1 MAEDG
6 NNQGA
11 AAGNS
16 TPPPASVTGTPSPRE
31 RTYQLDLNV
40 SLFPAVG
47 ADVSN
52 GKDVVVVPTAV
63 HGGEGGSASGGRRTG
78 ADPSMDV
85 VMDDDVSGKK
95 APPFMVERER
105 RARMKK
111 LYDELRSFLPNAD
124 KKTDQATIV
133 NDAIGLIKQLEGTVQ
148 KLEKRKLERALAR
161 GDPGAG
167 SSSAPPPP
175 AAAQLSTLSRVVKIP
190 ESWAWLPKKNPEQPQ
205 PIGFQTWSERNVV
218 LHVLGDQAFIIVS
231 ERRCPGVLP
240 LVLNLLEKHY
250 IDVITAEISGDADR
264 RLFIFH
270 TRVNVEEINKLLNG
284 EAPASADIYKLAM
297 NEIIVWLS
305 GSSN

>member
-16 TPPPASVTGTPSPRE
+16 TPPPATVTGTPSPRE
-31 RTYQLDLNV
+31 RTYLDLNV

-52 GKDVVVVPTAV
+52 GKDVAVPTAV
-63 HGGEGGSASGGRRTG
+63 HGEEGGSATGRSRAG

-148 KLEKRKLERALAR
+148 KLKKRKQERALAR

-167 SSSAPPPP
+167 SSAAPPPP
-175 AAAQLSTLSRVVKIP
+175 AAAQLSTLAPAVVRNP
-190 ESWAWLPKKNPEQPQ
+190 ESWAWLPKKKPEQPQ
-205 PIGFQTWSERNVV
+205 PIGFQTWSEQNVV
-218 LHVLGDQAFIIVS
+218 FHVLGDQAFIIVS

-240 LVLNLLEKHY
+240 LVLNLLEKNY
-250 IDVITAEISGDADR
+250 IDVITAQISGDADR
-264 RLFIFH
+264 SLFIFH
-270 TRVNVEEINKLLNG
+270 TRKSI
-284 EAPASADIYKLAM
+284 SC
-297 NEIIVWLS
+297 
-305 GSSN
+305 